1 MKIYVPIETHS
12 FSLQRVT
19 SESVTSF
26 VNVALCKIQ
35 AES

>member
-12 FSLQRVT
+12 FSLQRVM

-26 VNVALCKIQ
+26 VNVCAV
-35 AES
+35 